1 MQTTATRS
9 IHMIP
14 GKVVGIYLGKTLI
27 EKGIEIN
34 LPVPYSGLVLTIE
47 KV

>member
-27 EKGIEIN
+27 ERELKSICLFPI
-34 LPVPYSGLVLTIE
+34 LVLS
-47 KV
+47 

>member
-1 MQTTATRS
+1 LLTVLYSADKANHDS
-9 IHMIP
+9 

-34 LPVPYSGLVLTIE
+34 LPVPYSGLI
-47 KV
+47 